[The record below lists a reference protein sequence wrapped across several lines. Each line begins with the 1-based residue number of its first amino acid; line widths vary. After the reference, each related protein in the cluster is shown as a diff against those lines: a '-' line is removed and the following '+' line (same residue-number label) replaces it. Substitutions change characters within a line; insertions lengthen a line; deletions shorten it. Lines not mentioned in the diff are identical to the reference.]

1 MIKPIGPQ
9 YIAAKENQRVGL
21 THVSSV
27 IERLMK
33 IYGLEDELIEQ
44 QEQEAA
50 EMQTAEFEEP
60 AVLMPAVA
68 VTAADQG
75 TFAWYECCLLY
86 TSPSPRD

>member
-9 YIAAKENQRVGL
+9 YIAAKANQRVGL

-44 QEQEAA
+44 QEAAAA
-50 EMQTAEFEEP
+50 EMVTAEFSAEP
-60 AVLMPAVA
+60 IAIAPEVA
-68 VTAADQG
+68 VPAATQSS
-75 TFAWYECCLLY
+75 FAWFE
-86 TSPSPRD
+86 

>member
-9 YIAAKENQRVGL
+9 YIAAKKNQRVGL

-27 IERLMK
+27 IERLMR

-50 EMQTAEFEEP
+50 QMQTVEFDVDPVIVP
-60 AVLMPAVA
+60 AISGSNVS
-68 VTAADQG
+68 QS
-75 TFAWYECCLLY
+75 TFAWFE
-86 TSPSPRD
+86 

>member
-60 AVLMPAVA
+60 VVLMPAVA

-75 TFAWYECCLLY
+75 TFAWYE
-86 TSPSPRD
+86 

>member
-50 EMQTAEFEEP
+50 EMQTEEFEEP

-75 TFAWYECCLLY
+75 TFAWYE
-86 TSPSPRD
+86 